1 MSPRIHW
8 STLLAITAA
17 LLVIPKPA
25 EVRWLYDAVC
35 VIILFPRLILAG
47 THSEPASPKLL
58 WLFLL
63 VGGFSYALCAIHTS
77 VLYFGHV
84 LAEMSPEQSYKPPM
98 LPLFALACGAAVAA
112 DLMNDQPVRRI
123 IA

>member
-1 MSPRIHW
+1 LVDLLGRKPLKTESGEPPAQIPICERVR
-8 STLLAITAA
+8 TL
-17 LLVIPKPA
+17 
-25 EVRWLYDAVC
+25 
-35 VIILFPRLILAG
+35 
-47 THSEPASPKLL
+47 S
-58 WLFLL
+58 
-63 VGGFSYALCAIHTS
+63 
-77 VLYFGHV
+77 